1 MTEGI
6 SHLHQAPP
14 ASAVLFPAPE
24 LDLSSPA
31 LALAAQIPS
40 IQNLDDH
47 ATLISINNNQQPLS
61 HFPLSNELY
70 PNLSKFEVLLT
81 IYTPILECLSNHL
94 NTFDKLRLTHVSPHL
109 RRLCHSYPSF
119 WAHPDFHLVVREGG
133 GYDTYGIGKVYNL
146 DALLS
151 ILPFEGRLVSLNVD
165 WTAITGHYLFKLV
178 DKCAATLQHL
188 SVRGC
193 RKVSIKH
200 HIVPHFVHQHLI
212 EPYTISSSP
221 ELAGTGSGG
230 WETRRER
237 PVRALK
243 SLHAWKAR
251 GVRRKPFLIDR
262 KEADGD
268 EPTRYLT
275 TLAAALGIFVDA
287 GLCSTPKLRCPRR
300 REITRRIREK
310 YCVPFDRRW
319 RETNTAVTELV
330 PSLLKRGLGRN
341 VNCDNCGDPVGERCE
356 ACAVAMHCSN
366 CAKTLC
372 HACSWNLPFSSG
384 NISSGS
390 STSSGDGAPGGLHPN
405 IDIDGDADPTVA
417 GLVPAMRPC
426 CLDTLPYNLLI
437 SSRSGDV
444 YCEEC
449 FEGLTWGHCDACRRR
464 MCKKHEWERRKI
476 CGGGCGKSFCFPLI
490 GGGVGAGA
498 NAGPMGA
505 GVVGCDM
512 GGVRQCVGCTTFVC
526 KVCTRFTFHSALWLT
541 FAKECRKNGCDCQL
555 CSISFY
561 CRGCWGGKPFS
572 CDGDIKRKAVAQL
585 AQHAERNSNQSDEN
599 IPLLGSASSN
609 VAPQSSSFNSGSSH
623 AGGAT
628 SGPSNTHALQASI
641 STLWI
646 GSSVGGNGQQSAVN
660 DDEGDEEAEAED
672 DDGLDALE
680 EDDGEGVF
688 DEEDDELD
696 EEEEENEDGEE
707 EEENQDEGEDEP
719 DEEDI
724 DVTPGQG
731 GFQLGSEGY
740 QQHHTGAEQDQVRN
754 AGTTNNGHIQDIA
767 EQVSLLVLDDDEEDL
782 LVDSGPSGPI
792 ATGLQSP
799 VATTPLTPSHSRPR
813 SIAGSGA
820 GTPTEDLL
828 DPIGS
833 NGEWISIRPSLL

>member
-1 MTEGI
+1 MTEGS
-6 SHLHQAPP
+6 SHLHPALPAP
-14 ASAVLFPAPE
+14 AALFPAPE
-24 LDLSSPA
+24 LDLSSPV

-40 IQNLDDH
+40 VQDLDDH
-47 ATLISINNNQQPLS
+47 ATLMSINNNQQPLS

-94 NTFDKLRLTHVSPHL
+94 NTFDKLQLTHVSPHL

-119 WAHPDFHLVVREGG
+119 WAHPDFHLVV
-133 GYDTYGIGKVYNL
+133 YNL
-146 DALLS
+146 DSLLS

-178 DKCAATLQHL
+178 DRCAATLQYL

-193 RKVSIKH
+193 RK
-200 HIVPHFVHQHLI
+200 HLI

-237 PVRALK
+237 PNRALK

-275 TLAAALGIFVDA
+275 TLAAALGIFVDV

-330 PSLLKRGLGRN
+330 PSLLKKGLGRD

-405 IDIDGDADPTVA
+405 IDIDGDADPTAA
-417 GLVPAMRPC
+417 GLIPAMRPC
-426 CLDTLPYNLLI
+426 CLDTLSYNLLI

-476 CGGGCGKSFCFPLI
+476 CGG
-490 GGGVGAGA
+490 
-498 NAGPMGA
+498 PMGA

-526 KVCTRFTFHSALWLT
+526 R
-541 FAKECRKNGCDCQL
+541 ECRKNGCLCQL
-555 CSISFY
+555 CTISFY
-561 CRGCWGGKPFS
+561 CRGCWGSKPFS
-572 CDGDIKRKAVAQL
+572 CDGDLKRKAVAQL
-585 AQHAERNSNQSDEN
+585 AQYAERNSNQSDEN

-609 VAPQSSSFNSGSSH
+609 VSPESSSFNSGPSH
-623 AGGAT
+623 AGGTTPGA
-628 SGPSNTHALQASI
+628 SNTQALQTPI

-646 GSSVGGNGQQSAVN
+646 GPSAGGNSQQSAEN
-660 DDEGDEEAEAED
+660 DEEDEEAEAEED
-672 DDGLDALE
+672 DALDPLE
-680 EDDGEGVF
+680 EDDEGGAF

-696 EEEEENEDGEE
+696 EEENEDEE
-707 EEENQDEGEDEP
+707 EEEEDRDEVEDEA
-719 DEEDI
+719 EED
-724 DVTPGQG
+724 DVDVIPGQG
-731 GFQLGSEGY
+731 GVQLGSEGY
-740 QQHHTGAEQDQVRN
+740 QQHLTGAQQDQ
-754 AGTTNNGHIQDIA
+754 AQTASTTHNGHIQDIA
-767 EQVSLLVLDDDEEDL
+767 EQVSLLVLDDDEEEDL
-782 LVDSGPSGPI
+782 LVNSGPSGPI

-799 VATTPLTPSHSRPR
+799 VATTPLTPSHSGPT
-813 SIAGSGA
+813 GSGA
-820 GTPTEDLL
+820 GTPIEDLL
-828 DPIGS
+828 NPIGS
-833 NGEWISIRPSLL
+833 NGEWLSIRPSLL

>member
-1 MTEGI
+1 MTEG
-6 SHLHQAPP
+6 STYLHPAP
-14 ASAVLFPAPE
+14 SALFPAPE
-24 LDLSSPA
+24 LDLSSST
-31 LALAAQIPS
+31 LALATQIPS
-40 IQNLDDH
+40 RQNLDDH
-47 ATLISINNNQQPLS
+47 ATLISNNNQQPLS

-178 DKCAATLQHL
+178 DKCATTLQHL

-230 WETRRER
+230 WKTRGEK
-237 PVRALK
+237 PYRALK

-275 TLAAALGIFVDA
+275 TLAAALGIFVDV

-330 PSLLKRGLGRN
+330 PSLLKRGSGRD
-341 VNCDNCGDPVGERCE
+341 VNCDNCSDSVGERCE
-356 ACAVAMHCSN
+356 ACAVSMHCSN

-384 NISSGS
+384 NSSSGS
-390 STSSGDGAPGGLHPN
+390 STSSGDGAPGGLHLN
-405 IDIDGDADPTVA
+405 IDIDGDADPTTA

-437 SSRSGDV
+437 SSRSGDM

-449 FEGLTWGHCDACRRR
+449 YDNLAWGRCDACGRQ

-476 CGGGCGKSFCFPLI
+476 CGGGCARSFCFPLI

-498 NAGPMGA
+498 NAGPMGV

-526 KVCTRFTFHSALWLT
+526 KVCILFTSHDTLWLIVT
-541 FAKECRKNGCDCQL
+541 KACRTRTGCPCQL
-555 CSISFY
+555 CTISFY
-561 CRGCWGGKPFS
+561 CRGCWGSKPFS
-572 CDGDIKRKAVAQL
+572 CDGDLIKRKAAAQL
-585 AQHAERNSNQSDEN
+585 AQHAEGNSNQPDEN
-599 IPLLGSASSN
+599 IPLLGFASSS
-609 VAPQSSSFNSGSSH
+609 VGPQPGSSNSGPLH
-623 AGGAT
+623 TEVAAL
-628 SGPSNTHALQASI
+628 GPPNTQSLQASI

-646 GSSVGGNGQQSAVN
+646 GSSAGEGGQQSAVN
-660 DDEGDEEAEAED
+660 DDEEVEAGD

-680 EDDGEGVF
+680 EDD
-688 DEEDDELD
+688 DEEGALDEEDELD
-696 EEEEENEDGEE
+696 EEEGIEGGEE
-707 EEENQDEGEDEP
+707 EEEDQDGGGDEAEDG
-719 DEEDI
+719 
-724 DVTPGQG
+724 DVDAILGQG
-731 GFQLGSEGY
+731 GVQLGNGGG
-740 QQHHTGAEQDQVRN
+740 QHHTGAERDPVRSM
-754 AGTTNNGHIQDIA
+754 GITNIPHIT
-767 EQVSLLVLDDDEEDL
+767 EQASLLALDGEGDL
-782 LVDSGPSGPI
+782 LGPSTI

-799 VATTPLTPSHSRPR
+799 VATTPLTPSYSRPG

-828 DPIGS
+828 DPIS
-833 NGEWISIRPSLL
+833 SSGERFPIGTPPLL

>member
-1 MTEGI
+1 MTEGS
-6 SHLHQAPP
+6 SHLQPAP
-14 ASAVLFPAPE
+14 SALFPALE

-40 IQNLDDH
+40 TDDQ
-47 ATLISINNNQQPLS
+47 ATLKSIHNNQQPLS

-81 IYTPILECLSNHL
+81 IYTPILECLTNHL

-230 WETRRER
+230 WEKRRER
-237 PVRALK
+237 PNRALR

-275 TLAAALGIFVDA
+275 TLAAALGIFVDV

-330 PSLLKRGLGRN
+330 PSLLKRGLGRDI
-341 VNCDNCGDPVGERCE
+341 NCDNCGDQIGERCE

-384 NISSGS
+384 NSSSGS
-390 STSSGDGAPGGLHPN
+390 STSSGDGTAGGLHPN
-405 IDIDGDADPTVA
+405 IDIDGDADPTAA
-417 GLVPAMRPC
+417 GLIPAMRPC

-449 FEGLTWGHCDACRRR
+449 YDNLAWGRCDACGRQ

-476 CGGGCGKSFCFPLI
+476 CGGGCGRSFCFPLI
-490 GGGVGAGA
+490 GGGVGTGA

-526 KVCTRFTFHSALWLT
+526 RACRTRT
-541 FAKECRKNGCDCQL
+541 GCPCQL
-555 CSISFY
+555 CTISFY
-561 CRGCWGGKPFS
+561 CRGCWGSKPFS
-572 CDGDIKRKAVAQL
+572 CDGDLIKRKAAAQL
-585 AQHAERNSNQSDEN
+585 AQHVEGNSNQLDEN

-609 VAPQSSSFNSGSSH
+609 VPQTGSSSLSGPSH
-623 AGGAT
+623 AGGAVP
-628 SGPSNTHALQASI
+628 GPSNSQALQTSI

-646 GSSVGGNGQQSAVN
+646 GSSAGGNGQQSAVN
-660 DDEGDEEAEAED
+660 DDEQDEEAEAED
-672 DDGLDALE
+672 DGHGLDVLE
-680 EDDGEGVF
+680 EDDEGAL
-688 DEEDDELD
+688 DEGDDELD
-696 EEEEENEDGEE
+696 EEEEENEDEE
-707 EEENQDEGEDEP
+707 EEEEDRDEGEDEAE
-719 DEEDI
+719 EEDV
-724 DVTPGQG
+724 DVLPEQDGV
-731 GFQLGSEGY
+731 QLGSEVD
-740 QQHHTGAEQDQVRN
+740 QQHYTGAEQNQVRG
-754 AGTTNNGHIQDIA
+754 AGTPNNDHSQDTA
-767 EQVSLLVLDDDEEDL
+767 EQVSLLVLDDEEGL
-782 LVDSGPSGPI
+782 LVNSSSLRPI
-792 ATGLQSP
+792 TSGLQSP
-799 VATTPLTPSHSRPR
+799 VATTPLTPSHSRPG

-820 GTPTEDLL
+820 RTPTEDLL
-828 DPIGS
+828 DPIGN
-833 NGEWISIRPSLL
+833 NGEWLSVGPSLL